1 MKMLVDNVRRVKGNV
16 KFAIANVPHRTRING
31 RQDLI
36 DNTNTYN
43 AMLASAIPAW
53 STTDSPVY
61 LVGFAENY
69 KCKSCSNFLTG
80 LLGSIVY

>member
-1 MKMLVDNVRRVKGNV
+1 MKTLVDNVRRVKGNV

-53 STTDSPVY
+53 STTDSPIY

-69 KCKSCSNFLTG
+69 NC
-80 LLGSIVY
+80 